1 MKVRYLAESALY
13 SIRESFDTYLP
24 LFAEETNK
32 PLVDKLKE
40 VLETDTIFRD
50 TKYSFPDEPLSP
62 SKASADEMNSIIA
75 VFGSMKDLPNAVAMD
90 ERLWAGIAI
99 DLCWSYVRE
108 RWDIAAL
115 FATNDASVRNKVL
128 DHFFYKQGPRRSFT
142 RNAISRLWWL
152 GKLTYDEGHADPYH
166 RTRVVTA
173 DLGYVVDLL
182 ERNFSNNQRISAEFV
197 DAVEAARAEVAPN
210 GGVIVRPELRML
222 CKYLNMLGGVYVLD
236 SLPEG
241 MIYSKIHDKA
251 VEIARHKGDPEPS
264 AADMDDEPPED
275 DDEL

>member
-13 SIRESFDTYLP
+13 SISESFDTYLP

-50 TKYSFPDEPLSP
+50 TKYTFPDEPLSP
-62 SKASADEMNSIIA
+62 SKASEDEMNSIIA

-115 FATNDASVRNKVL
+115 FAGNVDCA
-128 DHFFYKQGPRRSFT
+128 
-142 RNAISRLWWL
+142 A
-152 GKLTYDEGHADPYH
+152 
-166 RTRVVTA
+166 VTA
-173 DLGYVVDLL
+173 EKEAVFHMKCGFTFREPLVR
-182 ERNFSNNQRISAEFV
+182 ERR
-197 DAVEAARAEVAPN
+197 
-210 GGVIVRPELRML
+210 
-222 CKYLNMLGGVYVLD
+222 
-236 SLPEG
+236 
-241 MIYSKIHDKA
+241 
-251 VEIARHKGDPEPS
+251 
-264 AADMDDEPPED
+264 
-275 DDEL
+275 

>member
-1 MKVRYLAESALY
+1 MKARYLTENALETLKH
-13 SIRESFDTYLP
+13 SIDTYLP
-24 LFAEETNK
+24 LFKEETNAA
-32 PLVDKLKE
+32 LVEKLKAD
-40 VLETDTIFRD
+40 LETDTIFRD
-50 TKYSFPDEPLSP
+50 TKYVFPDAPLSA
-62 SKASADEMNSIIA
+62 SKASADEMASIEA

-90 ERLWAGIAI
+90 ERLWAGLAI
-99 DLCWSYVRE
+99 DICWDYVRK
-108 RWDIAAL
+108 RWDIAEL
-115 FATNDASVRNKVL
+115 FEANDDSVKNKVL
-128 DHFFYKQGPRRSFT
+128 DHFFYMQGPRRSFT

-152 GKLTYDEGHADPYH
+152 GRLTYDEGHADPYH

-251 VEIARHKGDPEPS
+251 VEIARHKGDPEPNVS
-264 AADMDDEPPED
+264 DMDGEPTED

>member
-1 MKVRYLAESALY
+1 MKARYLTENALETLKH
-13 SIRESFDTYLP
+13 SIDAYLP
-24 LFAEETNK
+24 LFKEETNAA
-32 PLVDKLKE
+32 LVEKLKAD
-40 VLETDTIFRD
+40 LETDTIFRD
-50 TKYSFPDEPLSP
+50 TKYVFPDAPLSA
-62 SKASADEMNSIIA
+62 SKASADEMASIEA

-90 ERLWAGIAI
+90 ERLWAGLAI
-99 DLCWSYVRE
+99 DICWDYVRK
-108 RWDIAAL
+108 RWDIAEL
-115 FATNDASVRNKVL
+115 FETNDDSVKNKVL
-128 DHFFYKQGPRRSFT
+128 DHFFYMQGPRRSFT

-182 ERNFSNNQRISAEFV
+182 ERNFSNNSRISAEFV
-197 DAVEAARAEVAPN
+197 DAVEAARAEVAPK